1 MKIDRTDTGLSIH
14 LTLDA
19 DVAEIV
25 RRALLMIVKIIE
37 QRYEVNRKIF
47 MPDEDTT

>member
-1 MKIDRTDTGLSIH
+1 MRIDRTDTGLSIH